1 MNPILHYRGKAAAFF
16 ARWRWRCSVAA
27 YKIRTAWRDRGDLR
41 SRLIGED
48 VVRYRALSVYP
59 IGPTTIRTVDQVII
73 SEGLFGWIDTGIIRA
88 STVGFDTTLE
98 TFIYLGH
105 VFDTLE
111 AALERFHASTRK
123 G

>member
-48 VVRYRALSVYP
+48 VIRFQAISVYP
-59 IGPTTIRTVDQVII
+59 IGANTVRAIDQVII
-73 SEGLFGWIDTGIIRA
+73 GTGLFGWADTGIIRA
-88 STVGFDTTLE
+88 TTVGFDTTIE
-98 TFIYLGH
+98 TYICLGG

-111 AALERFHASTRK
+111 AALEQFHASARK